1 MLTLNSQVYVHDEH
15 SKRKKVSV
23 MSAVLKS
30 FSINPMDGYSNN
42 KKSADSSAE
51 NLSQAKSQLADMRK
65 NHLFNTLSA
74 AELAYWQPYLER
86 VDMPLNHMIC
96 EAGRKPTYMFFPT
109 TAIASLMYTT
119 EDGASSEVAVI
130 GNDGVVGIS
139 LFLTD
144 SHSLNNAVIQCAGE
158 GYILRASAVK
168 NIFNRDAMLRT
179 LLRYS
184 QDMITQVTQNS
195 ISNRHYSVDQQLSR
209 RLLLSL
215 DRVSSNDLRMTHEM
229 LANILGV
236 RRESVTEAAIKLQQ
250 AGAISYS
257 RGHITILNRLQLEK
271 SCHECYTAF

>member
-1 MLTLNSQVYVHDEH
+1 MHHEH
-15 SKRKKVSV
+15 SKKKKVSV
-23 MSAVLKS
+23 MSAILRS
-30 FSINPMDGYSNN
+30 FSINPMAGYSNN
-42 KKSADSSAE
+42 KNEANSSQVS
-51 NLSQAKSQLADMRK
+51 LSQAKNHIVEMRK
-65 NHLFNTLSA
+65 NHLLNSLFSE
-74 AELAYWQPYLER
+74 ELAYWQPHLEL
-86 VDMPLNHMIC
+86 VDMPLNYTMC

-119 EDGASSEVAVI
+119 EDGASSEVAII

-144 SHSLNNAVIQCAGE
+144 SPSLNNAVIQSAGQ

-184 QDMITQVTQNS
+184 QEMITQVTQNS

-215 DRVSSNDLRMTHEM
+215 DRVSTNDLRMTHEM